1 MGIDFSI
8 VEGKGPK
15 INNPIRSKADI
26 EALRPIHDVDTQVP
40 FLKPILQV
48 MHA

>member
-1 MGIDFSI
+1 MGIDFTI

-15 INNPIRSKADI
+15 IVNPIRTPADVENI
-26 EALRPIHDVDTQVP
+26 KKIVDVDAQVP

-48 MHA
+48 Y